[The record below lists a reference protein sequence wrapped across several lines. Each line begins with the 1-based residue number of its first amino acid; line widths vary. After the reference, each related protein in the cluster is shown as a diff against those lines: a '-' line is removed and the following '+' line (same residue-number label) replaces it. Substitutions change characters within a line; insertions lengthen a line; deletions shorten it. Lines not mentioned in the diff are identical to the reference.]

1 MVGEK
6 EHKKEK
12 EGAGKLMSGAVVV
25 SIVLSVIAVSVV
37 PVIALSSPPPSLL
50 ADKLILSADPDEIP
64 ADGVSNSTLTAVVY
78 DTGGN
83 LVAGGV
89 PVYFEIVSGNG
100 TITDDYVKGN
110 PAITTFIAGTT
121 PGPVRIRAYTTLPNF
136 PENYTTVMLT
146 EVAKYSVKLIPDE
159 FSKGT
164 YANENATYY
173 ITVKNTGTESDTY
186 NLSITANEADYAWLN
201 KTLVS
206 LGAGESEVVELNV
219 RDSSPGSYNTTV
231 EATSANAGANVTV
244 TTIVRSPM
252 PDLMVTEIALNC
264 GYLFANESN
273 EICAVI
279 KNNGSGDALPFNVS
293 FIIGVSVK
301 KNVLMV

>member
-6 EHKKEK
+6 EREPLVKKEK
-12 EGAGKLMSGAVVV
+12 ERTGKLMSGAVVV

-37 PVIALSSPPPSLL
+37 PVIAPSSPPPSLL
-50 ADKLILSADPDEIP
+50 ADKLILSADPAEIP

-78 DTGGN
+78 DTEGDLIGG
-83 LVAGGV
+83 AV

-100 TITDDYVKGN
+100 TITDDRVRGN

-159 FSKGT
+159 FSKET

-173 ITVKNTGTESDTY
+173 ITVKNTGTERD
-186 NLSITANEADYAWLN
+186 LSLIHI
-201 KTLVS
+201 
-206 LGAGESEVVELNV
+206 SEPT
-219 RDSSPGSYNTTV
+219 RPY
-231 EATSANAGANVTV
+231 
-244 TTIVRSPM
+244 
-252 PDLMVTEIALNC
+252 
-264 GYLFANESN
+264 
-273 EICAVI
+273 
-279 KNNGSGDALPFNVS
+279 
-293 FIIGVSVK
+293 
-301 KNVLMV
+301 